1 MSVQRSGDYIEN
13 GLKERN
19 ETGIVLCRYRPGG
32 LTEENSGNEDR
43 ESIGISSILEKFLG
57 SVNAKN

>member
-1 MSVQRSGDYIEN
+1 VQKSRDYIEN

-19 ETGIVLCRYRPGG
+19 KTGIVLCRYRPGG

-43 ESIGISSILEKFLG
+43 EFIGVGSIFEKFLG
-57 SVNAKN
+57 SVKAKN